1 MVTLFFYEQLS
12 SFMASYLTNTT
23 NVMHCYNYQKKN
35 YLICVKNIYF
45 CIYHISILILQPLDF
60 EDLQQRFGF
69 NITIQVSDH
78 GGESSEPYHVDYA
91 KVRVRLRDIN
101 DNKPEFEKPNIEV
114 IVKED
119 ADIGTSLATFRA
131 TDADQGGKSRVR

>member
-1 MVTLFFYEQLS
+1 MYHGYLFSVFKI
-12 SFMASYLTNTT
+12 FP
-23 NVMHCYNYQKKN
+23 
-35 YLICVKNIYF
+35 F
-45 CIYHISILILQPLDF
+45 FILQPLDF

>member
-1 MVTLFFYEQLS
+1 MFIVIF
-12 SFMASYLTNTT
+12 
-23 NVMHCYNYQKKN
+23 
-35 YLICVKNIYF
+35 
-45 CIYHISILILQPLDF
+45 QPLDF